1 MCMSF
6 RSFVARGYEVID
18 DIFLGSYYS
27 WHKTRDPSEARELL
41 CIGFIQFSTS
51 ALSSHRSSQRLNR
64 GLYGNV
70 SHLVYTGLQ
79 DASQMR
85 DLYRLVNATRRAS
98 VLNLFFFFLNK
109 RTKVTCYCQE
119 LLFIREVQS
128 SAHSRS
134 TQNISVLSV
143 CVAVFIVNVV

>member
-1 MCMSF
+1 MYRIHLVLHISTFFPSLFPKIKQGNVRECVSF
-6 RSFVARGYEVID
+6 
-18 DIFLGSYYS
+18 
-27 WHKTRDPSEARELL
+27 
-41 CIGFIQFSTS
+41 
-51 ALSSHRSSQRLNR
+51 
-64 GLYGNV
+64 GLYWAPGCIANERFV
-70 SHLVYTGLQ
+70 SSCECHEASECVELV
-79 DASQMR
+79 
-85 DLYRLVNATRRAS
+85 
-98 VLNLFFFFLNK
+98 FFFLNK

>member
-1 MCMSF
+1 
-6 RSFVARGYEVID
+6 
-18 DIFLGSYYS
+18 
-27 WHKTRDPSEARELL
+27 
-41 CIGFIQFSTS
+41 
-51 ALSSHRSSQRLNR
+51 
-64 GLYGNV
+64 
-70 SHLVYTGLQ
+70 
-79 DASQMR
+79 MR